1 MHSTICSLMRP
12 FGMNVGETIQV
23 VIELIFKAKSV
34 VLLERTMEE
43 PPLQNLESVG

>member
-12 FGMNVGETIQV
+12 FGMSVGETIQV
-23 VIELIFKAKSV
+23 VIELILKAKSV

-43 PPLQNLESVG
+43 SPLQNLESVG